1 MRTMIGR
8 PLTHSLALFLITV
21 VAGLAVRF
29 VPLGLPAFV
38 VKYGGSI
45 LWAVMIYWVVSTLL
59 PTWRVEQVALLSGS
73 IAAAVEF
80 FKLYHSPAIDAFR
93 LTLPGVV
100 LLGRYFSW
108 WDMLAYVIAIGSGAW
123 VDSKMRSA
131 ARF

>member
-1 MRTMIGR
+1 MIGR